1 MAPVRGVARSGESE
15 DTEFDVFILIDISH
29 STRYPSGIDV
39 DEDGKVSTE
48 AARGILEKIYGET
61 LDDDTSAVAQQW
73 RKVELESSKIDFEG
87 FLKCY
92 YLKEDPPPAAFSS
105 ELDDATA
112 VFGKGRCPGELNSFA

>member
-1 MAPVRGVARSGESE
+1 MPGRSAEPARATATVE
-15 DTEFDVFILIDISH
+15 DE
-29 STRYPSGIDV
+29 IDV
-39 DEDGKVSTE
+39 DEDGKVFTE

-112 VFGKGRCPGELNSFA
+112 VFGKGRCPGVRARRFPRRSSSASLRAWR

>member
-1 MAPVRGVARSGESE
+1 MPGRPAEPVRATATVE
-15 DTEFDVFILIDISH
+15 DE
-29 STRYPSGIDV
+29 IDV

-112 VFGKGRCPGELNSFA
+112 VFGKGRCPGARARRLPRRSSSATCT